1 MVEYSANA
9 ARKLA
14 PGGRT
19 TQTGPVGK
27 FILIVED
34 DEELRAAVRD
44 VLVDEGYE
52 VAEAGNGQEA
62 LTALR
67 RPHPPCVML
76 LDLMMPVMNGWQLMD
91 ALALEPT
98 RPPPVIITS
107 AMAESAP
114 AGAAGVLKK
123 PYALERLLKLVETHC
138 CTVA

>member
-1 MVEYSANA
+1 M
-9 ARKLA
+9 
-14 PGGRT
+14 
-19 TQTGPVGK
+19 
-27 FILIVED
+27 
-34 DEELRAAVRD
+34 RD

-67 RPHPPCVML
+67 RDQTPCVML
-76 LDLMMPVMNGWQLMD
+76 LDLMMPIMNGWQLMD

-138 CTVA
+138 CTAA